1 MENSCKHC
9 ENYRERLTPF
19 QLTLQHH
26 NRAGHFL
33 LAPVSRHEQDGEVG
47 DPDPRIQ
54 RARRPG
60 QPQGE
65 TQGEVQ
71 DQEEQRQRPAA
82 PQAEGSQHSVQV
94 SLLSMLSTQKCIVN
108 QSIMFPTFMTLYV
121 EYNIGNG
128 QLSDVTGSA
137 HVMGRYLANAIVS
150 DKSK

>member
-1 MENSCKHC
+1 MLAVKNQLGSQVSQLHMESSYKHS

-26 NRAGHFL
+26 NSPGHFL
-33 LAPVSRHEQDGEVG
+33 LAPVSRHAQDGEVG
-47 DPDPRIQ
+47 DPDPRLQ

-94 SLLSMLSTQKCIVN
+94 SLLSMLSTQKCIVKERIDN
-108 QSIMFPTFMTLYV
+108 VSLCHDIICKLNSW
-121 EYNIGNG
+121 NIK
-128 QLSDVTGSA
+128 L
-137 HVMGRYLANAIVS
+137 
-150 DKSK
+150 